1 MTLAAYECGSVDF
14 PEPPYPDQ
22 IVCPQQEAPAPGSD
36 AEQVGVE
43 AAGVDKLVGSA
54 AIHGSISLWTIISK
68 VRLEACMWVSGHYTL
83 AVHTIYSKRTS
94 NCGIYKELSFYKHF
108 MAQFWSQF
116 AVTLQQ

>member
-22 IVCPQQEAPAPGSD
+22 IVCPQQNAPDSD

-43 AAGVDKLVGSA
+43 AATAVGSA

-68 VRLEACMWVSGHYTL
+68 VRLEACMWVSACYRL
-83 AVHTIYSKRTS
+83 AVHVGTA
-94 NCGIYKELSFYKHF
+94 KEQAAADSAQSSAFYKHF
-108 MAQFWSQF
+108 SWVSFGRS
-116 AVTLQQ
+116 LY